1 MATILASPLL
11 LLFLKSL
18 TLGTPAACQENIQ
31 EEPMRN

>member
-1 MATILASPLL
+1 MAAILASPL

-18 TLGTPAACQENIQ
+18 TLGTPAACQENTQ